1 MITNAVNLCRT
12 RQRKRCRLVVATDL
26 MIIRLQQYEQHVLNV
41 YSELFSLN
49 AEPYVRSLLIFIRIN
64 TIMKI
69 NDVTN
74 FPQTYLATVRV
85 VLRDS
90 SMTARTTITAD
101 TVQQAK
107 LMLTRIYG
115 VSNVLNITLTMNED
129 EEVTEATKTL
139 SPQELQVKALADKA
153 EDYKQ
158 QAKAMKARQQM
169 AKAQKNLMKAN
180 GGPSAS

>member
-1 MITNAVNLCRT
+1 
-12 RQRKRCRLVVATDL
+12 
-26 MIIRLQQYEQHVLNV
+26 
-41 YSELFSLN
+41 
-49 AEPYVRSLLIFIRIN
+49 
-64 TIMKI
+64 MKI
-69 NDVTN
+69 NQITN
-74 FPQTYLATVRV
+74 SPQTYIATLRV

-115 VSNVLNITLTMNED
+115 ASNVLNITLAMNED
-129 EEVTEATKTL
+129 EEVTEGLKTL

-158 QAKAMKARQQM
+158 QEKALKARQKM
-169 AKAQKNLMKAN
+169 AKAQQSLMKASC
-180 GGPSAS
+180 GGRSNRTF

>member
-1 MITNAVNLCRT
+1 
-12 RQRKRCRLVVATDL
+12 
-26 MIIRLQQYEQHVLNV
+26 
-41 YSELFSLN
+41 
-49 AEPYVRSLLIFIRIN
+49 
-64 TIMKI
+64 MKI